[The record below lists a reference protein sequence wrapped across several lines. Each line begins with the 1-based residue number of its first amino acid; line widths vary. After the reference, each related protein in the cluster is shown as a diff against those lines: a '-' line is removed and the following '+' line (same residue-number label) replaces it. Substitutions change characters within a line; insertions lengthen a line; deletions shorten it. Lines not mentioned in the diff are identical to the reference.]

1 MIQACCH
8 ASSAF
13 AVAVSRHGGR
23 SPRDGVHVFGRSARM
38 GHATGMVS
46 LRRVKEVDGTCAR

>member
-1 MIQACCH
+1 M
-8 ASSAF
+8 
-13 AVAVSRHGGR
+13 GR